1 MIEKINCQQIGT
13 IVKTHGINGEVIIQL
28 QNGVNAEDI
37 TTDFLF
43 LDVDGGLVPYYVEE
57 SRTRG
62 DGSLMVIFK
71 GICTEASARK
81 LTEVPVWIDNQEM
94 GADTDQIHSSS
105 LIGFEVVDDVH
116 GNIGKIIDIR
126 DPERNP
132 YFAIEGKAG
141 EILIP
146 VVDEYVEGLDEA
158 GKILYISAPEG
169 LIELYL

>member
-13 IVKTHGINGEVIIQL
+13 IVKTHGINGEVVIRL
-28 QNGVNAEDI
+28 QTGIEAEDI
-37 TTDFLF
+37 MSDFLF
-43 LDVDGGLVPYYVEE
+43 LDMDGGLVPFYVEE

-71 GICTEASARK
+71 GIATEAAARK
-81 LTEVPVWIDNQEM
+81 ITEVPVWIDNSEM
-94 GADTDQIHSSS
+94 GANPNQVHSSS
-105 LIGFEVVDDVH
+105 LIGFEVMDDVH

-158 GKILYISAPEG
+158 GKFLYISAPEG

>member
-1 MIEKINCQQIGT
+1 MIEKNNCQQIGT
-13 IVKTHGINGEVIIQL
+13 IVKAHGIGGEVVVRLLTGI
-28 QNGVNAEDI
+28 NAEDI
-37 TTDFLF
+37 ACDYLF
-43 LDVDGGLVPYYVEE
+43 LDLDGGLVPFYVDE

-62 DGSLMVIFK
+62 DGSLMVIFE
-71 GICTEASARK
+71 GIKTEKAARK
-81 LTEVPVWIDNQEM
+81 LVDVPVWVDA
-94 GADTDQIHSSS
+94 ADGGVHDGQIHSSS

-132 YFAIEGKAG
+132 YFAIEGTNG

-146 VVDEYVEGLDEA
+146 VADDYIVELDEV
-158 GKILYISAPEG
+158 KRILYISAPEG